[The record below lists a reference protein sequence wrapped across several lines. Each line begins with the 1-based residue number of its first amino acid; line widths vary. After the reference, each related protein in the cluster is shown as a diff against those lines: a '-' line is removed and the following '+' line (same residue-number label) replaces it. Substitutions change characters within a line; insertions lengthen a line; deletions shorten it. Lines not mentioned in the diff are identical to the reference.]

1 MTQSERRP
9 TDAARTSADVNSQ
22 RLSVL
27 VVDDDD
33 LIREVVAETLTASGY
48 SVATAADGH
57 EALER
62 ISEVIPFVVV
72 CDVNMPGM
80 NGFELLDQL
89 RATAAGRSIP
99 FVFLTAR
106 TGTDDI
112 VRGLDSGADDY
123 LVKPFDITEL
133 LARVRSKVERPPVP
147 AELFPLDRSTGV
159 LSLSRF
165 IDEANREH
173 SRAER
178 SGREGGVARVTL
190 VEIGTIRERFGAMA
204 VETVVRQV
212 AGLIA
217 SPADGLELV
226 GRADDNALV
235 VLFPERDAASID
247 ARLRALGE
255 RVAGAGFEV
264 GDSSVAVT
272 PVSGW
277 VRFDDSASG
286 QDAVGRATV
295 AADAAAAHLD
305 LVPVRWESH
314 FADAPASPRRHTA
327 LLAFAERARLPF
339 QIALTFLAMIAVPF
353 LVYWGLDEAG
363 FDITEAMYV
372 VVVVALLVTATAIWT
387 EGFIA
392 LRQIHPP
399 EDPVTPYPPASAI
412 IVAYLPN
419 EAATVMETIDAFLAT
434 DYPADVQIILAYNSP
449 YDMPIEER
457 FRELARHDPRFVV
470 FRVDGSTSK
479 AQNVNAAL
487 SIVNGEYVGLFDAD
501 HLPEPDGFR
510 RAWRWLSDGWDI
522 VQGHP
527 VVRNGDV
534 SWISR
539 TVAVE
544 FEGIYSVSHPGRQR
558 LHDFG
563 IFGGSNGYWRTEL
576 LRAIRMRG
584 SMLTED
590 IDSALR
596 VVEQG
601 GRIVS
606 DPHLLTRELSPTTLN
621 ALWNQRMRWAQGWFQ
636 VSLRHLWPAW
646 RSKILTLRQKIGFT
660 FLLGWREIFPWIS
673 VQMFP
678 IIAYWIFRDGFR
690 SLDWFIPLFVL
701 TTIYT
706 LSVGPGQVLF
716 AYHLA
721 ADEIKQRRRWFV
733 AYLIV
738 STIFYT
744 EFKNLISRVAQI
756 KELMRERSWKVTPR

>member
-1 MTQSERRP
+1 M
-9 TDAARTSADVNSQ
+9 
-22 RLSVL
+22 L

-33 LIREVVAETLTASGY
+33 LIREVIAETLSASGY
-48 SVATAADGH
+48 SVATAADGR

-62 ISEVIPFVVV
+62 ITEVVPVVVV

-80 NGFELLDQL
+80 NGFELLDAM
-89 RATAAGRSIP
+89 RSTPAGRSIP

-106 TGTDDI
+106 TDTDDI
-112 VRGLDSGADDY
+112 VRGLELGADDY
-123 LVKPFDITEL
+123 LVKPFDVAEL
-133 LARVRSKVERPPVP
+133 LARVRSKVDRPPVP
-147 AELFPLDRSTGV
+147 AELFPIDRSTGV
-159 LSLSRF
+159 LSLVRF
-165 IDEANREH
+165 VDEANREH
-173 SRAER
+173 SRSRR
-178 SGREGGVARVTL
+178 SGRDGGIAWVSL
-190 VEIGTIRERFGAMA
+190 VEIDTIRERFGAAA
-204 VETVVRQV
+204 VDTVVRQV
-212 AGLIA
+212 SALIP

-226 GRADDNALV
+226 GRAGDDALV
-235 VLFPERDAASID
+235 ILFPESDEDSID
-247 ARLRALGE
+247 ARLRQFGE
-255 RVAGAGFEV
+255 RVAGSSFAI
-264 GDSSVAVT
+264 GDNSVAVT
-272 PVSGW
+272 PVTGW
-277 VRFDDSASG
+277 VRFEHSSSG
-286 QDAVGRATV
+286 EDAVGRATV

-305 LVPVRWESH
+305 LVPVQWESH
-314 FADAPASPRRHTA
+314 FADAPASPSRHTA

-339 QIALTFLAMIAVPF
+339 QIALTFLAMVAVPF
-353 LVYWGLDEAG
+353 FVYWGLDQAG
-363 FDITEAMYV
+363 FDITQAMYV
-372 VVVVALLVTATAIWT
+372 VVVIALLVTATAIWT

-392 LRQIHPP
+392 LRQVHPP
-399 EDPVTPYPPASAI
+399 EEPESPYPPASAI
-412 IVAYLPN
+412 IAAYLPN

-449 YDMPIEER
+449 YDMPIEDR
-457 FRELARHDPRFVV
+457 FRELARNDSRFVA

-487 SIVNGEYVGLFDAD
+487 SIVTGEYVGVFDAD

-544 FEGIYSVSHPGRQR
+544 FEAIYSVSHPGRQR

-606 DPHLLTRELSPTTLN
+606 DPHLVTRELSPTTLN

-646 RSKILTLRQKIGFT
+646 RSKVLSPRQKVGFT
-660 FLLGWREIFPWIS
+660 FLLGWREIYPWIS
-673 VQMFP
+673 AQMFP
-678 IIAYWIFRDGFR
+678 IIVYWIFRDGFR
-690 SLDWFIPLFVL
+690 SLDWFVPLFVL
-701 TTIYT
+701 TTVYT

-721 ADEIKQRRRWFV
+721 TDEIKQRRRWFI
-733 AYLIV
+733 AYFIV

-744 EFKNLISRVAQI
+744 EFKNLIARVAQI
-756 KELMRERSWKVTPR
+756 KELMRERAWKVTPR